1 MSIAHCLPIFSRDFK
16 LKDTSD
22 GMNRKKK
29 IKWHMFPEM
38 LKCHANTG
46 AIA

>member
-29 IKWHMFPEM
+29 DKMAYVPGNAEM
-38 LKCHANTG
+38 PC
-46 AIA
+46 